1 MTINVYFFGH
11 YSDFY
16 PDQPLSVTLEE
27 GSTIKELALELAAL
41 DVRLSNIAV
50 HCRFAID
57 TEYAV
62 LDQVLERNTSVAVL
76 PPMSGG

>member
-1 MTINVYFFGH
+1 MTVNVYFFGH

-16 PDQPLSVTLEE
+16 PDRPLAITLEE
-27 GSTIKELALELAAL
+27 GATIKDLALTLAAI
-41 DVRLSNIAV
+41 DARLSNIAF

-62 LDQVLERNTSVAVL
+62 LDQTLEQNTSVAVL

>member
-1 MTINVYFFGH
+1 MLVNVYFFGH

-16 PDQPLSVTLEE
+16 PDQPIAITLDE
-27 GSTIKELALELAAL
+27 GATIQDLARILAAR
-41 DVRLSNIAV
+41 DARLSNIAV

-57 TEYAV
+57 AEYAA
-62 LDQVLERNTSVAVL
+62 LDQILEQNTSVALL